1 MHRIFTSVLVATG
14 LVLALPQARGDT
26 PPPTAPPDGEV
37 LVLEIKGPIDEALT
51 YIVRRAVQ
59 QAGERPTAAIVLA
72 MDTNGGDLNACRD
85 IVALLQKS
93 PAPVYTFVERAAY
106 SAGALIALSSRRIYM
121 APGSVIG
128 DAMAILVPPMG
139 GPQAVPE
146 DLREKLD
153 SGTSAFARATAE
165 TAGHDPEVAEAFVR
179 RNMELSRDGAV
190 LKPDGQLLTLTDQ
203 EAARMYGDP
212 PRPLLSAGT
221 VRDLDELL
229 EREGLAA
236 APRRVFEVTLAER
249 LARFIKLLA
258 PLFLLGG
265 LLGVY
270 IEVKTPG
277 FGLPGALGIACLA
290 VFFAGHHIAGL
301 AGWEDVALFTVG
313 LILLAVEVFVLPGF
327 GVAGASGLAL
337 MALGALM
344 AMAGRAPDGAW
355 WPGWPDLQIPFLKLS
370 IAVSGTAIVAVAL
383 GRWLPHAPGLRR
395 LILTAAVESNAG
407 LHDGPAVDV
416 PAPGAEGIAESELRP
431 SGVARLNGRRVDVV
445 TEGVY
450 VPGGARVRVVAL
462 DGNRI
467 VVAPIPADEH
477 GKQV

>member
-1 MHRIFTSVLVATG
+1 MPHALTTVLVAAC
-14 LVLALPQARGDT
+14 LAVALPQARGE
-26 PPPTAPPDGEV
+26 PEPSVQPAPGEV
-37 LVLEIKGPIDEALT
+37 LVLEIRGPIDEALT

-59 QAGERPTAAIVLA
+59 QAGERPTAAIVLT
-72 MDTNGGDLNACRD
+72 MDTNGGGLDACRD

-93 PAPVYTFVERAAY
+93 PAPVFTLVERAAY

-121 APGSVIG
+121 TPGSVIG
-128 DAMAILVPPMG
+128 DAMAILAPPLG

-153 SGTSAFARATAE
+153 SGTAAFARATAE

-179 RNMELSRDGAV
+179 RNIELARDGIV

-203 EAARMYGDP
+203 EAARAYGDP

-229 EREGLAA
+229 EREGLSA
-236 APRRVFEVTLAER
+236 APRRTFEVTHAER
-249 LARFIKLLA
+249 LARIIKLLA
-258 PLFLLGG
+258 PLFLIGG

-301 AGWEDVALFTVG
+301 AGWEDVTLFTVG

-327 GVAGASGLAL
+327 GVVGASGLAL
-337 MALGALM
+337 MAFGALM
-344 AMAGRAPDGAW
+344 AMAGRAPGGAW
-355 WPGWPDLQIPFLKLS
+355 WPGWPTLQIPFLKLS
-370 IAVSGTAIVAVAL
+370 FAVSGAAILAVAL
-383 GRWLPHAPGLRR
+383 GRWLPRAPGLRR
-395 LILTAAVESNAG
+395 LVLEAALNTNAG
-407 LHDGPAVDV
+407 LRGGPAADI
-416 PAPGAEGIAESELRP
+416 PAAGAEGVAESELRP
-431 SGVARLNGRRVDVV
+431 SGVATLNGRRLDVV

-450 VPGGARVRVVAL
+450 VPPGARIRVVAL

-467 VVAPIPADEH
+467 IVAPIPGGDH
-477 GKQV
+477 GK